1 MLDDFLREE
10 NTDSFLNEIAET
22 PKLQLE
28 GDTDAGFLGMTA
40 FQRFIIAILFF
51 FMVVI
56 IGAFCLLLTGSI
68 GIPLG

>member
-28 GDTDAGFLGMTA
+28 EESDAGFLGMTA

-51 FMVVI
+51 LMVVI
-56 IGAFCLLLTGSI
+56 IGAFCLLLTGTI